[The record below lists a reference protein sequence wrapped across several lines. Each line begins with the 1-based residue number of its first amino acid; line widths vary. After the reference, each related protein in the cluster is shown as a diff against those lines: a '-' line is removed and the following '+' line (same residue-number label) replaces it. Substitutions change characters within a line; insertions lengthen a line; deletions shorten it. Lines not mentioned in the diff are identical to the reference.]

1 VKGHTLK
8 VIVVDGVHDL
18 EAVRRHVAAGLAAV
32 PRLLQR
38 LAPTPLRLAPP
49 LWVDDPAFDL
59 DDHVHAGPATAALH
73 DAGLHARLA
82 ELMTQRL
89 PLDRPPWDLEVLP
102 LEGERTAL
110 VWRVHHCMADGH
122 TAMVMLDRFLLD
134 DHPKA
139 PRPPVFAWEPDPP
152 PPPARLL
159 ALAMRDRVSAAGRAV
174 RRAVSSTEG
183 WRMRV
188 AGVRRLATTLR
199 RELSRGGA
207 ETALDHP
214 AGPRREVTFV
224 SASLPDLKAI
234 GHGAPERATVNDVV
248 LAAAAGG
255 LRRWLAEQGAGAK
268 ALRVKVPV
276 SLHHGDAGPAN
287 RDSFM
292 CVDLPLEEQEPVL
305 GLAAVAHET
314 RERKEARDAETMDT
328 FFRDVSHLSRSMERY
343 AERWAESP
351 RVFALS
357 VSNVPGPAEP
367 RWVLG
372 SPLLELHSV
381 AEIGHRHALRV
392 SVVSACG
399 RLSFGLCADPEAVGD
414 LRVVADGIV
423 EELDALRMATSRR

>member
-1 VKGHTLK
+1 
-8 VIVVDGVHDL
+8 
-18 EAVRRHVAAGLAAV
+18 VRG
-32 PRLLQR
+32 
-38 LAPTPLRLAPP
+38 
-49 LWVDDPAFDL
+49 
-59 DDHVHAGPATAALH
+59 GPATAVL
-73 DAGLHARLA
+73 DVAGLQTRLA
-82 ELMTQRL
+82 ALMTERL
-89 PLDRPPWDLEVLP
+89 RLDRPPWDLEVLP

-134 DHPKA
+134 DHPQA

-159 ALAMRDRVSAAGRAV
+159 AQAVRDRLSAAGRAA

-188 AGVRRLATTLR
+188 SGVRRLATTLR

-214 AGPRREVTFV
+214 AGPRREVTLV
-224 SASLPDLKAI
+224 SASLPELKAI
-234 GHGAPERATVNDVV
+234 GHGAPEGATVNDVV

-255 LRRWLAEQGAGAK
+255 LRRWLAAQGAGAK

-292 CVDLPLEEQEPVL
+292 CVDLPLEECEPML

-314 RERKEARDAETMDT
+314 RERKQARDAETMDT

-343 AERWAESP
+343 AEHWAESP

-399 RLSFGLCADPEAVGD
+399 RLSFGLCADPEAVGE
-414 LRVVADGIV
+414 LRVVAEGIV
-423 EELDALRMATSRR
+423 EELDALRTATLRR